1 MTSGP
6 PTFCKGHPG
15 CSLMWTWLFFHLT
28 LGYMCME
35 SLLCFPHTSLWVCI
49 SRVGGKDVP
58 GEPDSSFLGS
68 PGTPWLV
75 TEERLGDYWGLC
87 LFWTQQ
93 GLFLGWQMEVAVAVA
108 GIIRHQACGLGV
120 WCPRGRGKGGA
131 SLGTCT
137 HSPRWGGLPVSQLDG
152 AGAPGSQAEWAQ
164 PCTHS
169 CLLTQVCP
177 AGLLGFRTAGSGCEN
192 LS

>member
-1 MTSGP
+1 MQP
-6 PTFCKGHPG
+6 YVDMAV
-15 CSLMWTWLFFHLT
+15 SLSHTWLYVCGVSPLLSSCKPLGLHLP
-28 LGYMCME
+28 GGG
-35 SLLCFPHTSLWVCI
+35 S
-49 SRVGGKDVP
+49 GGKDVP

-108 GIIRHQACGLGV
+108 GIIRQQACGLGV

-137 HSPRWGGLPVSQLDG
+137 HSLRRGGLPVPQIDR

-169 CLLTQVCP
+169 CLLTQACP
-177 AGLLGFRTAGSGCEN
+177 AGLLGFRTAGVW
-192 LS
+192 L